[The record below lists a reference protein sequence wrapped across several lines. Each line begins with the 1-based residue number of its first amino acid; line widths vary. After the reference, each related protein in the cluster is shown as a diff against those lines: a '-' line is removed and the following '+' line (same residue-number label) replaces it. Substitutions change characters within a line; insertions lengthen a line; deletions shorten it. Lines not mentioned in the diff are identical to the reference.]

1 MKKKQEITDWL
12 ESEREAIAK
21 GELVVLFE
29 DECHLL
35 WGDICGYGWGKTS
48 ERLEVPMTN
57 ERMKQT
63 YYGVVNL
70 QTQECLIQPYEK
82 GNSESTIA
90 FLDYL
95 QHQYGEARIALI
107 WDGASYHRS
116 QEVKEYLASV
126 NEGLSQKQWRI
137 TCIRFAPNAP
147 QQNPIEDVWLQA
159 KRFLREYYQLC
170 KSFKIVQYL
179 FQFATHHQVF
189 DFPKLF
195 TYGCFS

>member
-1 MKKKQEITDWL
+1 M
-12 ESEREAIAK
+12 
-21 GELVVLFE
+21 VLFE

-159 KRFLREYYQLC
+159 KRFCESIINCVSHLRLFSIYSSLPLIIRSLIFQ
-170 KSFKIVQYL
+170 SFLPMDVS
-179 FQFATHHQVF
+179 H
-189 DFPKLF
+189 D
-195 TYGCFS
+195 